1 MEKKKKSS
9 LNKIWAPKP
18 TYIDYQFIL
27 AIFFLVGFGL
37 VMLYSASAYSGVQ
50 KFDTDMFYFASQ
62 VKMTILGIL
71 GMIFVSR
78 IDYHFLG
85 KHSKGIFAFSI
96 FLMFLV
102 RTPLGD
108 TRYGARRWLKIPG
121 TGKTIQ
127 PSEAAKIAII
137 IFVAYFICE
146 IVKKINRTQAF
157 IAVMAVAV
165 FAGVCVRIFTD
176 NLSTAIIVMGIPFIM
191 LFVARPDWKPFLIC
205 IGIALIAGALAV
217 MVALNS
223 ADGEGG
229 FRLIRILTWVD
240 QEKYSAEGGYQVLQ
254 GLYAIGSGGFWGKG
268 LGNSTQK
275 LGVIPEVQNDMILS
289 IICEELGIFGVILI
303 LALFGYLIYRMVY
316 IAQNAPDMFG
326 SLIVVGVIA
335 HLFIQVVLNVSV
347 VTNIIP
353 TTGITLPF
361 FSFGGT
367 SILFL
372 LAEMGMVLGVAGR
385 IKIQ

>member
-1 MEKKKKSS
+1 MSNKKRKS
-9 LNKIWAPKP
+9 KYKFFAGKP

-27 AIFFLVGFGL
+27 SVFFLISFGL
-37 VMLYSASAYSGVQ
+37 IMLYSASAYSGVQ
-50 KFDTDMFYFASQ
+50 KFDTDMFYFGSQ
-62 VKMTILGIL
+62 VKMTIVGIFI
-71 GMIFVSR
+71 MIFVSK
-78 IDYHFLG
+78 IDYHQFGLY
-85 KHSKGIFAFSI
+85 SGIIYAGSL

-121 TGKTIQ
+121 TSKTIQ

-137 IFVAYFICE
+137 VFTAYIICK
-146 IVKKINRTQAF
+146 IVKKINTKQAF
-157 IAVMAVAV
+157 RIVMIIA
-165 FAGVCVRIFTD
+165 FITGICVRFFTD
-176 NLSTAIIVMGIPFIM
+176 NLSTAIIVVGIPFIM
-191 LFVARPDWKPFLIC
+191 LFVARSDYKPFLGC
-205 IGIALIAGALAV
+205 IALAAAAGILAII
-217 MVALNS
+217 VAVKTAD
-223 ADGEGG
+223 ADGS
-229 FRLIRILTWVD
+229 FRLVRILTWLD

-289 IICEELGIFGVILI
+289 IISEELGIFGVLLI
-303 LALFGYLIYRMVY
+303 LSLFAYLIYRMAY

-326 SLIVVGVIA
+326 SLIVIGVIGHIA
-335 HLFIQVVLNVSV
+335 IQVVLNISV
-347 VTNIIP
+347 VTNMIP

-367 SILFL
+367 SIVFL
-372 LAEMGMVLGVAGR
+372 LIEIGMVMGVAR
-385 IKIQ
+385 NIKIE